1 MNKQRG
7 MTFISLV
14 LMIAAIVFV
23 AVIGIKLYPAYVEYF
38 AIKKAFASLK
48 TQMGSGNMSKTEIV
62 SAFDRQ
68 QAIDDF
74 KSVQGK
80 DLVIEQSTDGIV
92 VSVEYQVVTPLVG
105 NVSALM
111 DFSLS
116 TDENATP
123 AASH

>member
-48 TQMGSGNMSKTEIV
+48 TQMGNGNMSKTEIV

-80 DLVIEQSTDGIV
+80 DLVIEQSPEGTV

-116 TDENATP
+116 TDEHATP
-123 AASH
+123 AASQ